1 MRWRLMKV
9 EESKVASRNPRQDRL
24 SREQLMANFGITEAT
39 LGIDDDLF
47 DLFQEAYD
55 NNWQGATGKALFDA
69 KLKQTTWWQ
78 ENSKYMRDY
87 LMRSANPD
95 MDWQM
100 LVDDSEEA
108 VRQEAM
114 KLGVTLS
121 DAEVDDY
128 TQQSMMYGWYDE
140 ANKFKL
146 RRAIEARPRTGGG
159 DIGSL
164 VEQLRAYSREMG
176 VTYDQKWYDSAASS
190 IATDR
195 TDGEYWKDQIR
206 KQSASMFPMFR
217 DSIMAGQ
224 SMASIASPYR
234 AMMQEEWDVPADS
247 ISVTDPIILRAMG
260 GDGGNQMMNLADF
273 QRMLRRD
280 PRWMETDKAQN
291 DITGIASGV
300 LKMFGMS
307 GG

>member
-1 MRWRLMKV
+1 M
-9 EESKVASRNPRQDRL
+9 ASRNPRQDRL

-39 LGIDDDLF
+39 LAIDDDLF
-47 DLFQEAYD
+47 DLFQEAYE

-87 LMRSANPD
+87 LIRSANPD

-114 KLGVTLS
+114 RLGVTLS
-121 DAEVDDY
+121 DAEVDDF

-234 AMMQEEWDVPADS
+234 AMMEEEWDVPADS

-300 LKMFGMS
+300 LKMFGMT

>member
-39 LGIDDDLF
+39 LAIDDDLF
-47 DLFQEAYD
+47 DLFQEAYE

-87 LMRSANPD
+87 LIRSANPD

-114 KLGVTLS
+114 RLGVTLS
-121 DAEVDDY
+121 DAEVDDF

-234 AMMQEEWDVPADS
+234 AMMEEEWDVPADS

-300 LKMFGMS
+300 LKMFGMT

>member
-1 MRWRLMKV
+1 M
-9 EESKVASRNPRQDRL
+9 ASRNPRQDRL

>member
-1 MRWRLMKV
+1 M
-9 EESKVASRNPRQDRL
+9 ASRNPRANAPKTGMPRQDRL
-24 SREQLMANFGITEAT
+24 SREQLMANFQITEAT

-47 DLFQEAYD
+47 DLFQEAYE

-69 KLKQTTWWQ
+69 RLKQTTWWQ

-114 KLGVTLS
+114 RLGVTLS

-247 ISVTDPIILRAMG
+247 ISVTDPVILRAMG